1 MFTGHVTRLQEIVR
15 VSEAG
20 KEPFVT
26 SHAVIAGVH
35 VNVTMAMARVMPL
48 LACAIVLLVTK
59 GVLVWKLVLLV
70 TMATTVSPSACA
82 VMVLSVTMWMGHV
95 TVLQGGLGP
104 SVSKVSD
111 SLFKS
116 HALSSRR
123 RNN

>member
-1 MFTGHVTRLQEIVR
+1 MGHVTHLQELVR

-20 KEPFVT
+20 KEPSVT

-35 VNVTMAMARVMPL
+35 LNVTMAMPL
-48 LACAIVLLVTK
+48 LESAIVYLATK
-59 GVLVWKLVLLV
+59 EVLVWKLVLLV

-111 SLFKS
+111 SLFKM
-116 HALSSRR
+116 LSSRR